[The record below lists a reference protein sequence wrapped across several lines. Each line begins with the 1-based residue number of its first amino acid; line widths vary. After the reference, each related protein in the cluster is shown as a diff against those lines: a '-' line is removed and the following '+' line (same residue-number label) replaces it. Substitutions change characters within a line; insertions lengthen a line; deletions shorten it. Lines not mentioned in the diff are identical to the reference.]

1 MERECITVSD
11 LTQRIKII
19 LESDFDDLRIRGEVV
34 RPTTARSGHI
44 YFTLKD
50 GDATLKA
57 VAWRS
62 AARFLQAPVEE
73 GVELICSGHLS
84 LYAPRGEYQLVVRQ
98 TEVAGVGSLLEELE
112 RRKTMLSKEGLFDPA
127 RRRPLPYLPRAVG
140 LVTSPTGAARRDV
153 ERTLLSRFPCRIIL
167 CPARVQ
173 GEEAAAELIRAL
185 RTLDRHPDVDVIIFG
200 RGGGAFEDLLP
211 FSDEGVVR
219 AVAACETPV
228 VSAVGHE
235 PDTPLTD
242 LAADARAATPTAAAE
257 LVVPDKADLDR
268 WVDDSRSVLRRGVE
282 RPLVEANGRVSALAD
297 GLARAGDHALERAA
311 GNLARLG
318 RALGERHPRAAVEAR
333 ASSLALLRER
343 LTALGADGVRR
354 REEAVARLDGLL
366 GTLGPD
372 AQLAR
377 GWALVRRLPD
387 RDLVSDAGDLATGE
401 RLEIRLGRGRVE
413 AEVVEAE
420 D

>member
-11 LTQRIKII
+11 LTQRIKTN
-19 LESDFDDLRIRGEVV
+19 LESEFDDLRVQGEVV
-34 RPTTARSGHI
+34 RPTAARSGHI

-62 AARFLQAPVEE
+62 AARFLQAPIEE
-73 GVELICSGHLS
+73 GVELICAGHLS

-98 TEVAGVGSLLEELE
+98 TEVAGVGSILEELE

-153 ERTLLSRFPCRIIL
+153 ERTLLARYPCRIIL

-173 GEEAAAELIRAL
+173 GDEAAAELVRAL

-211 FSDEGVVR
+211 FSDEAVVR
-219 AVAACETPV
+219 AVAACVTPV

-235 PDTPLTD
+235 PDTPLCD

-257 LVVPDKADLDR
+257 LVVPDKADLER
-268 WVDDSRSVLRRGVE
+268 WIDDSRSVLRRGAA
-282 RPLVEANGRVSALAD
+282 RPMEDSTRRVAALVD
-297 GLARAGDHALERAA
+297 GLTRAGDHALERAA
-311 GNLARLG
+311 GDLARLG
-318 RALGERHPRAAVEAR
+318 RALGERHPRAAVETR
-333 ASSLALLRER
+333 GSSLALLRER
-343 LTALGADGVRR
+343 LTVLAADAVRR
-354 REEAVARLDGLL
+354 REETVARLDGLL
-366 GTLGPD
+366 GSLGPD
-372 AQLAR
+372 AQLSR
-377 GWALVRRLPD
+377 GWALVRRLPA
-387 RDLVSDAGDLATGE
+387 RELVSDAGELAVGD
-401 RLEIRLGRGRVE
+401 RVEIRLGRGQVA

-420 D
+420 E